1 MTFVEFASFLL
12 ILAVCLAFIF
22 ALEFVLKKWLKIEKV
37 KISETEGK
45 NINRWGRGIILV
57 VALVLLP
64 FVISASFWQML
75 WFWIIYYS
83 VLSLFDAFLQW
94 KYARESK
101 EYIMTLIFWP
111 VIMASLIL
119 FAFMA
124 ADRI

>member
-1 MTFVEFASFLL
+1 MEFASFLL

>member
-1 MTFVEFASFLL
+1 MEFTTFLL
-12 ILAVCLAFIF
+12 FLAVGVAIVSG
-22 ALEFVLKKWLKIEKV
+22 LEFVLKKWLKVKKV

-57 VALVLLP
+57 AALVMLP
-64 FVISASFWQML
+64 FVISMSFWQML

-111 VIMASLIL
+111 IVMASFIF
-119 FAFMA
+119 FALMA
-124 ADRI
+124 AQRL

>member
-1 MTFVEFASFLL
+1 MEFASFLL

-64 FVISASFWQML
+64 FVIGGSFLQML
-75 WFWIIYYS
+75 WFWVIYFS

-94 KYARESK
+94 KYARESR
-101 EYIMTLIFWP
+101 EYIITLIFWP
-111 VIMASLIL
+111 VVMASFIL

>member
-1 MTFVEFASFLL
+1 MEFTTFLL
-12 ILAVCLAFIF
+12 FLAVGVGVVSG
-22 ALEFVLKKWLKIEKV
+22 LEFVLKKWLKVEKV
-37 KISETEGK
+37 KISVTEGK

-57 VALVLLP
+57 VGLVMLP
-64 FVISASFWQML
+64 FVISMSFWPML

-111 VIMASLIL
+111 IVMASFIFFALI
-119 FAFMA
+119 A
-124 ADRI
+124 AERI

>member
-1 MTFVEFASFLL
+1 MEFASFLL

-57 VALVLLP
+57 VALVMLP

-83 VLSLFDAFLQW
+83 VLSFFDAFLQW

-111 VIMASLIL
+111 VVMASLIL